1 MLRASAARR
10 DVPTPV
16 LGRLSLARVALVA
29 MRVEPEVTE
38 ASARETLRR
47 VVESTVR
54 AELRTLRTAFGDA
67 ATDEG
72 EG

>member
-54 AELRTLRTAFGDA
+54 AEL
-67 ATDEG
+67 
-72 EG
+72 